1 MLQLVVILEPMVDFN
16 SFKEHDSYNYK
27 VYTCKVEQKVFASS
41 VAMALL
47 YGAQV
52 ELLLTVNLKDSTHCL
67 LTL

>member
-1 MLQLVVILEPMVDFN
+1 MLELVVILEPMVDY
-16 SFKEHDSYNYK
+16 SFKEHDGYNYK

-52 ELLLTVNLKDSTHCL
+52 ELLLLTVNLKDSTHCL